1 MPSHIESEKL
11 LKKNKNYIPGG
22 VVSVNRGIE
31 PQIAFARGKGSR
43 IWDVDGNEYIDYHA
57 AFGPHFL
64 GHNDPYVTEA
74 VIRELRDGASLFGSG
89 TTRLEGHLAE
99 LICKHVPAVDS
110 LQMLN
115 TGSEATYQ
123 ALRLGRAA
131 TGKDH
136 IIKMQGGYNGWHN
149 DVACNLMTPLSELGN
164 RRSPGEYPFQAIS
177 AGIPPEHQRLVHSIN
192 FNDLESVRYV
202 CEKYPVGAL
211 ITEPVLQNVGIIKP
225 NPGYLNGLRALAD
238 EFGFVL
244 IFDEVKTGFR
254 HAIGGYASIANVRP
268 DLVVFGKAVANGYPM
283 AILGGRRDL
292 MERFVDPS
300 ASKRV
305 LLAGTYNAHP
315 LPTVAAIAT
324 IERLL
329 MNGGEVY
336 RHVEALGEIMEAG
349 VQAIIET
356 MSLNA
361 VIVRQ
366 GSAFCVYF
374 MDHAPQDW
382 HDLASSHD
390 FELDTAFR
398 RALVD
403 RGVYAFPQATK
414 QYSLS
419 AAHTQADVQTTL
431 RQIEESLNF
440 VMGAGHET
448 VSMRAQQKS

>member
-1 MPSHIESEKL
+1 
-11 LKKNKNYIPGG
+11 
-22 VVSVNRGIE
+22 
-31 PQIAFARGKGSR
+31 
-43 IWDVDGNEYIDYHA
+43 
-57 AFGPHFL
+57 
-64 GHNDPYVTEA
+64 
-74 VIRELRDGASLFGSG
+74 
-89 TTRLEGHLAE
+89 
-99 LICKHVPAVDS
+99 
-110 LQMLN
+110 
-115 TGSEATYQ
+115 
-123 ALRLGRAA
+123 
-131 TGKDH
+131 
-136 IIKMQGGYNGWHN
+136 
-149 DVACNLMTPLSELGN
+149 
-164 RRSPGEYPFQAIS
+164 
-177 AGIPPEHQRLVHSIN
+177 
-192 FNDLESVRYV
+192 
-202 CEKYPVGAL
+202 
-211 ITEPVLQNVGIIKP
+211 
-225 NPGYLNGLRALAD
+225 
-238 EFGFVL
+238 
-244 IFDEVKTGFR
+244 
-254 HAIGGYASIANVRP
+254 
-268 DLVVFGKAVANGYPM
+268 
-283 AILGGRRDL
+283 
-292 MERFVDPS
+292 
-300 ASKRV
+300 V

-403 RGVYAFPQATK
+403 RGIYAFPQATK

-440 VMGAGHET
+440 VMGAGQET
-448 VSMRAQQKS
+448 VSMRARPKS